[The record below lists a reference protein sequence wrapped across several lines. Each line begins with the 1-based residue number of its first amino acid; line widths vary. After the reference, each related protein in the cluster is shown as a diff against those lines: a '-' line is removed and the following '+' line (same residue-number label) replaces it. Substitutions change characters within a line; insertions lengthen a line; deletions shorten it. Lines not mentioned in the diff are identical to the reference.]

1 MMADTKSTRTKMLEE
16 TKVDENEDFMTRT
29 IRKGMRGAAIGASRL
44 ADKLGFTQ
52 EDVYKDKTKEE
63 LEVKKA
69 AGGMLK
75 DVDAESN
82 PGLAKLPEPVRN
94 KMGYKRSGGSV
105 KYKSGG
111 KVGSASKRADG
122 CAQRGKTRGK
132 MV

>member
-1 MMADTKSTRTKMLEE
+1 MAETKSTRTRMLEE
-16 TKVDENEDFMTRT
+16 SKVDENEDFLTRT
-29 IRKGMRGAAIGASRL
+29 IRKGMRGAALGASRL

-69 AGGMLK
+69 KGGMLK
-75 DVDAESN
+75 DVDADAN
-82 PGLAKLPEPVRN
+82 PGLAKLPTKVRN

-105 KYKSGG
+105 KTGG
-111 KVGSASKRADG
+111 YRKVADG
-122 CAQRGKTRGK
+122 VAKRGKTRGK

>member
-1 MMADTKSTRTKMLEE
+1 MAEQSTRTKMIQES
-16 TKVDENEDFMTRT
+16 KVDEDMPLIKKAVRAVTLGGS
-29 IRKGMRGAAIGASRL
+29 KL
-44 ADKLGFTQ
+44 LDKLGITQ
-52 EDVYKDKTKEE
+52 EEEYKDKTKEE
-63 LEVKKA
+63 LSVKKR

-82 PGLAKLPEPVRN
+82 PGLSKLPEPVRN

-105 KYKSGG
+105 GYKHGG

-122 CAQRGKTRGK
+122 VAQRGKTRGK

>member
-1 MMADTKSTRTKMLEE
+1 MAETKSTRTRMLEE
-16 TKVDENEDFMTRT
+16 SKVDENEDFMTRT
-29 IRKGMRGAAIGASRL
+29 IRKGMRGAALGASRL

-69 AGGMLK
+69 KGGMLK
-75 DVDAESN
+75 DVDADAN
-82 PGLAKLPEPVRN
+82 PGLAKLPTKVRN

-105 KYKSGG
+105 KTSGYR
-111 KVGSASKRADG
+111 KVADG
-122 CAQRGKTRGK
+122 VAKRGKTRGK